1 MKSPESYAK
10 MDLQDFIQKERV
22 PIMRKN
28 RLVSPVVKWVG
39 GKRQLLDELTLLFPK
54 RVSSYCEPFLGG
66 GAVLFRL
73 QPNIAYVN
81 DINSELIQMYEVIRD
96 HVDELILAL
105 GEHPNE
111 EGHFYRVRDWDRDK
125 AQYARLTKV
134 QRAARIIYLNKT
146 CYNGLFR
153 VNSAGE
159 FNTPFG
165 HYKNPNIINAPTLKA
180 VSAYF
185 QKAQL
190 TFSSVDY
197 AEVLDKVE
205 KGTFVYLDPPYD
217 PVSDTANFTGYAKG
231 GFGRPEQLRL
241 RECCD
246 ELNRRGI
253 KFMLSNSATD
263 FIREQYAAYNIT
275 IVKAKRAINSNAAKR
290 GQVDEVVIRNYE

>member
-1 MKSPESYAK
+1 
-10 MDLQDFIQKERV
+10 
-22 PIMRKN
+22 MRKN
-28 RLVSPVVKWVG
+28 RLVAPVVKWVG
-39 GKRQLLDELTLLFPK
+39 GKRQLLDDLTPLFPK
-54 RVSSYCEPFLGG
+54 RVASYCEPFLGG
-66 GAVLFRL
+66 GAVLCML

-96 HVDELILAL
+96 NVDELIIAL

-111 EGHFYRVRDWDRDK
+111 ADHFYSVRDWDRDK
-125 AQYARLTKV
+125 EQYRRLTKV

-153 VNSAGE
+153 VNNAGE
-159 FNTPFG
+159 FNTPYG
-165 HYKNPNIINAPTLKA
+165 HYKNPNIVNAPTLKA

-185 QKAQL
+185 QKAQVA
-190 TFSSVDY
+190 FSSVDY
-197 AEVLDKVE
+197 AQVLANVA

-231 GFGRPEQLRL
+231 GFDRSEQIRL
-241 RECCD
+241 RQCCD
-246 ELNRRGI
+246 ELNRRGL

-263 FIREQYAAYNIT
+263 FIKEQFAAYNIT

-290 GQVDEVVIRNYE
+290 GQVDEVVVRNYE